1 VTPGVAVL
9 RSIARRAALVLVTA
23 LIAGC
28 AAAVPDTAAAP
39 PAPGTAAVPPA
50 PGTAAVP
57 PGGPAGCGRPSPV
70 PPGQSTVQEITSG
83 GLRRSYLLHL
93 PNDYQ
98 PARPTPL
105 VLSFHGHR
113 RTSEYQ
119 QELSGFSATEAI
131 AVYPQGLVGTDGLT
145 AWTGAPYS
153 SSADDVLF
161 TADLLDQLEARL
173 CVDRARIYAAGK
185 SNGGG
190 FVGLLACRMA
200 DRFAAFAPVSGAF
213 YAEGGACNPT
223 RPVPIIDF
231 HGGADTTIPYAGDP
245 AKGLPGIP
253 DWLAGWAGRDGC
265 AGTPAV
271 RDEFGG
277 QVQVSHWQP
286 CHGNAEIVH
295 YKIDNLGHDWPSTQ
309 PNLDSATPTV
319 LNATPLIMA
328 FFNQHK
334 LKLG

>member
-1 VTPGVAVL
+1 VAALSSV
-9 RSIARRAALVLVTA
+9 ARRAALVLVTA
-23 LIAGC
+23 LLAGC
-28 AAAVPDTAAAP
+28 AAAVPDTAAPP
-39 PAPGTAAVPPA
+39 PAGAVD
-50 PGTAAVP
+50 GHS
-57 PGGPAGCGRPSPV
+57 GCGRPAPIA
-70 PPGQSTVQEITSG
+70 PGQSDVQEVTSG
-83 GLRRSYLLHL
+83 GLRRTYLLHL

-213 YAEGGACNPT
+213 YAEAGPCNPT

-231 HGGADTTIPYAGDP
+231 HGGADTTIPYSGDP

-265 AGTPAV
+265 GAPAV

-286 CHGNAEIVH
+286 CRDDAEIVH
-295 YKIDNLGHDWPSTQ
+295 YKIDGLGHDWPSTQ

-319 LNATPLIMA
+319 LDATPLIMA
-328 FFNQHK
+328 FFDQHK

>member
-1 VTPGVAVL
+1 MAALSSV
-9 RSIARRAALVLVTA
+9 ARRAALVLVTA

-28 AAAVPDTAAAP
+28 AAAVPDTAA
-39 PAPGTAAVPPA
+39 VPPA
-50 PGTAAVP
+50 GPGDA
-57 PGGPAGCGRPSPV
+57 PAGCGRPAPV
-70 PPGQSTVQEITSG
+70 APGQSTVQEVTSG
-83 GLRRSYLLHL
+83 GLRRTYLLHL

-98 PARPTPL
+98 PSRPTPL

-119 QELSGFSATEAI
+119 QELSGFSATEDI
-131 AVYPQGLVGTDGLT
+131 AVYPQGLVGTDGLS

-153 SSADDVLF
+153 APADDVLF

-173 CVDRARIYAAGK
+173 CVDRARVYAAGK

-200 DRFAAFAPVSGAF
+200 DRIAAFAPVSGAF
-213 YAEGGACNPT
+213 YPEGGACNPT

-245 AKGLPGIP
+245 AKGLPAIP

-265 AGTPAV
+265 GGAAAV

-277 QVQVSHWQP
+277 QVQVSRWQP
-286 CHGNAEIVH
+286 CRGGAEIVH
-295 YKIDNLGHDWPSTQ
+295 YKIDGLGHDWPSTH

-319 LNATPLIMA
+319 LDATPLIMA
-328 FFNQHK
+328 FFDQHK

>member
-1 VTPGVAVL
+1 VATL
-9 RSIARRAALVLVTA
+9 RSVARRAALVLVTA

-39 PAPGTAAVPPA
+39 PAPDTAARPA
-50 PGTAAVP
+50 GPGDALT
-57 PGGPAGCGRPSPV
+57 GCGRASPV
-70 PPGQSTVQEITSG
+70 PPGQSVVQEVTSG
-83 GLRRSYLLHL
+83 GLRRTYLLHL

-98 PARPTPL
+98 PSRPTPL

-131 AVYPQGLVGTDGLT
+131 AVYPQGLIGTDGLS

-153 SSADDVLF
+153 ASADDVLF
-161 TADLLDQLEARL
+161 TGDLLNQLEARL

-200 DRFAAFAPVSGAF
+200 DRIAAFAPVSGAF
-213 YAEGGACNPT
+213 YPEGGACNPT

-245 AKGLPGIP
+245 AKGLPAIP
-253 DWLAGWAGRDGC
+253 DWLAGWAGRNGC
-265 AGTPAV
+265 AGAPAV
-271 RDEFGG
+271 RNEFGG
-277 QVQVSHWQP
+277 QVQVSRWRP
-286 CHGNAEIVH
+286 CRGDAEIVH
-295 YKIDNLGHDWPSTQ
+295 YKIDGLGHDWPSTQ

-319 LNATPLIMA
+319 LDATPLIMA
-328 FFNQHK
+328 FFDQHK